1 MSEELFENE
10 SKINSDNEILS
21 SYSPI
26 MSAFD
31 KIYNYITLLGLSTKK
46 YILLIIGYIVI
57 PFKKTIEFIKF
68 LIEYFINFIKNF
80 NKNVIDEAEYF
91 FNDIKVAKLLIK
103 ENKSA
108 NKHQKENNLTLLKR
122 FFEIATHKHKIFLK
136 RAIGYI
142 LPSFA
147 VIVLLIVVNIFSNLH
162 FALDVTYNEMHIGY
176 IENENVFRHAKEIL
190 EQRLEI
196 GNEDYDTNSISQPEY
211 KIAVVDL
218 NDLSDAND
226 ICEQLIANSDSGLT
240 TACGIYVDNK
250 FIGSV
255 KNESDASSV
264 FKSYISAYCR
274 SNNINQNNPKVILD
288 LVEKVSYIQG
298 LYTES
303 TLMDSD
309 DLREY
314 LLTHQKSEISKY
326 TVKNNDTPESICVN
340 NNLTIEQFFALNPNL
355 TKGEKIKKNTSV
367 NVIRSVPFINVTVS
381 KSETDTEKIQFKT
394 IEIKTDS
401 LYKGVKKIIT
411 PGVNGEKKVVNLLT
425 YVDNVLVSTKEISS
439 TVTKKPVDQKVY
451 VGTKPIPNNV
461 TIYGTQSGTFIWPT
475 VGANTVSSGFGS
487 RYIFGSISFHRGLDI
502 TGSGANG
509 KPVIASASGT
519 VEKVSRSNSG
529 YGHCV
534 LIDHGNGIK
543 TRYAHCQAGSICVK
557 VGQSVVQ
564 GQMIAKIGSTGNST
578 GPHLHFEIIYNGSYA
593 NPLKYLTR

>member
-298 LYTES
+298 LYSES